1 MTRVRRKIS
10 AREHLVRYVQIYY
23 SFGYRSD
30 KLKQIKGNELGKW
43 EMEECR

>member
-1 MTRVRRKIS
+1 MTGARNKIS
-10 AREHLVRYVQIYY
+10 AREHLARYVQIYY

-30 KLKQIKGNELGKW
+30 KLKQIKRNELGKW